1 MKDNECLKVG
11 KKGCEFFSINK
22 KGISICKDC
31 GVAIQNVFNCGIA
44 DGSFG
49 DVKEKGELANAS

>member
-1 MKDNECLKVG
+1 MKDNDCLNVK
-11 KKGCEFFSINK
+11 CEFFSINK

-31 GVAIQNVFNCGIA
+31 GCPIQNIFNCGIA

-49 DVKEKGELANAS
+49 DVKKGELANA